1 MPLAIKEC
9 MMKQDVLFYSE
20 NCKIVGDLYLPDS
33 IPQDEKLPAV
43 ILCHGFSGIREI
55 LLPPYA
61 AFFAQNGFAALVF
74 DYRGFGDSQGER
86 GRLVPA
92 EQVVDIRNAITFME
106 TLPQV
111 DPNRIGL
118 WGTSFGGAN
127 AIYTAAIDRRVKC
140 ISVQITFASGER
152 MVAGGMNDE
161 AREKLMSTLQ
171 KAWQRAVAKNKPLML
186 NMDQILTDPD
196 SKEFYQKT
204 VEIHPKLKN
213 RLPLLTIKE
222 SMECKPENYIADL
235 CIPVMIIGATGDIV
249 CPVEE
254 SKILYE
260 KASQPKELFIIEG
273 ARHYDV
279 YEGRNFALSAGKAL
293 EWYIKYLK

>member
-1 MPLAIKEC
+1 
-9 MMKQDVLFYSE
+9 MMKQEVLFYSE
-20 NCKIVGDLYLPDS
+20 NCRIVGDLYIPDNL
-33 IPQDEKLPAV
+33 PQDGKLPAV

-61 AFFAQNGFAALVF
+61 EFFAQNGFAALVF
-74 DYRGFGDSQGER
+74 DYRGFGDSEGER

-106 TLPQV
+106 TLTQV
-111 DPNRIGL
+111 DPARIGL

-127 AIYTAAIDRRVKC
+127 AIYTAAIDKRVKC
-140 ISVQITFASGER
+140 ISVQITFGSGER

-161 AREKLMSTLQ
+161 AKEKLMSTLQ
-171 KAWQRAVAKNKPLML
+171 KAWQRSVTKNKPLML

-222 SMECKPENYIADL
+222 SMECKPENHIAGL
-235 CIPVMIIGATGDIV
+235 NIPVMIIGATGDIV

-260 KASQPKELFIIEG
+260 KARQPKELFIIEG

-279 YEGRNFALSAGKAL
+279 YEGNNFTLSAGKAL
-293 EWYIKYLK
+293 EWYVKYLK

>member
-1 MPLAIKEC
+1 
-9 MMKQDVLFYSE
+9 MMKQEVIFYSE
-20 NCKIVGDLYLPDS
+20 NCKIIGDLYLPENAR
-33 IPQDEKLPAV
+33 PDEKNPAV
-43 ILCHGFSGIREI
+43 VLCHGFSGIREI

-61 AFFAQNGFAALVF
+61 ELFAQNGFAALVF
-74 DYRGFGDSQGER
+74 DYRGFGDSEGER
-86 GRLVPA
+86 GRLMPA

-111 DPNRIGL
+111 DPSRIAL
-118 WGTSFGGAN
+118 WGTSFGGAH
-127 AIYTAAIDRRVKC
+127 AIYTAAIDNRVKC
-140 ISVQITFASGER
+140 ISVQITFGSGER
-152 MVAGGMNDE
+152 MVTGGMTAE
-161 AREKLMSTLQ
+161 AREKLFGTLQ
-171 KAWQRAVAKNKPLML
+171 KAWQRAVTKNKPLML

-222 SMECKPENYIADL
+222 SMECKPENHIAGL
-235 CIPVMIIGATGDIV
+235 SIPVMIIGATGDIV

-254 SKILYE
+254 SRILFE
-260 KASQPKELFIIEG
+260 KAREPKDLFIIEG

-279 YEGRNFALSAGKAL
+279 YEGEYFKLSAGKAL
-293 EWYIKYLK
+293 EWYNTYL

>member
-1 MPLAIKEC
+1 
-9 MMKQDVLFYSE
+9 MMKQEVIFYSE
-20 NCKIVGDLYLPDS
+20 NCKITGDLYLPETTK
-33 IPQDEKLPAV
+33 QDEKLPVV

-61 AFFAQNGFAALVF
+61 EFLAQNGFAALNF
-74 DYRGFGDSQGER
+74 DYRGFGDSEGER

-111 DPNRIGL
+111 DPERIGL

-127 AIYTAAIDRRVKC
+127 AICTAARDKRVKC
-140 ISVQITFASGER
+140 ISVQITFGSGER

-171 KAWQRAVAKNKPLML
+171 KAWQRSVTKNKPLML

-196 SKEFYQKT
+196 SKDFYQKT
-204 VEIHPKLKN
+204 VEIHPKLKT

-222 SMECKPENYIADL
+222 SMECKPENHIAGL
-235 CIPVMIIGATGDIV
+235 SIPVMIIGATGDIV

-254 SKILYE
+254 SRILFE
-260 KASQPKELFIIEG
+260 KAREPKELFIIDG

-279 YEGRNFALSAGKAL
+279 YEGEYFKLSAGKAL
-293 EWYIKYLK
+293 EWYKKYL

>member
-1 MPLAIKEC
+1 
-9 MMKQDVLFYSE
+9 MKQEVVFYSE
-20 NCKIVGDLYLPDS
+20 NCKIIGDLFLPDGLA
-33 IPQDEKLPAV
+33 QGGKLPAV

-61 AFFAQNGFAALVF
+61 EFFAQNGFAAFVF
-74 DYRGFGDSQGER
+74 DYRGFGDSEGER

-111 DPNRIGL
+111 DPARIGL

-127 AIYTAAIDRRVKC
+127 AIYTAAIDKRVKC
-140 ISVQITFASGER
+140 ISVQITFGSGER
-152 MVAGGMNDE
+152 MVAGGMDDE
-161 AREKLMSTLQ
+161 AREKLLSTLQ
-171 KAWQRAVAKNKPLML
+171 KAWQRAVTKNKPLML

-213 RLPLLTIKE
+213 RLPLMTIKE
-222 SMECKPENYIADL
+222 SMECRHENHIADL
-235 CIPVMIIGATGDIV
+235 GIPVMIIGATGDIV

-254 SKILYE
+254 SKILYT
-260 KASQPKELFIIEG
+260 KAREPKDLFIIDG

-279 YEGRNFALSAGKAL
+279 YEGEYFKLSAGKAL
-293 EWYIKYLK
+293 EWYSKYLK

>member
-1 MPLAIKEC
+1 
-9 MMKQDVLFYSE
+9 MKQEVVFYSE
-20 NCKIVGDLYLPDS
+20 NCKIVGDLYLPDFYN
-33 IPQDEKLPAV
+33 DGDRLPAIV
-43 ILCHGFSGIREI
+43 LCHGFSGIREI

-61 AFFAQNGFAALVF
+61 ELFAQNGFAALVF
-74 DYRGFGDSQGER
+74 DYRGFGDSEGER

-92 EQVVDIRNAITFME
+92 EEVVDIRNAITFME
-106 TLPQV
+106 TVPEV
-111 DPNRIGL
+111 DTARIGL

-127 AIYTAAIDRRVKC
+127 AIYTASIDKRVKC
-140 ISVQITFASGER
+140 ISVQITFGSGER

-161 AREKLMSTLQ
+161 AREKLLSTLQ
-171 KAWQRAVAKNKPLML
+171 KAWQRAVTKNKPMYL

-204 VEIHPKLKN
+204 VDMHPKLKN

-222 SMECKPENYIADL
+222 SMECRPEDHISNL
-235 CIPVMIIGATGDIV
+235 GIPIMIIGATGDIV

-260 KASQPKELFIIEG
+260 KAREPKELFTIDG

-279 YEGRNFALSAGKAL
+279 YEGEHFKLSAGKAL
-293 EWYIKYLK
+293 EWYNKYLK

>member
-1 MPLAIKEC
+1 
-9 MMKQDVLFYSE
+9 MKQEVSFYSE
-20 NCKIVGDLYLPDS
+20 GSLLIGDLYLPDGLT
-33 IPQDEKLPAV
+33 EGAKLPAIV
-43 ILCHGFSGIREI
+43 LCHGFCGIREI

-61 AFFAQNGFAALVF
+61 ELFAQSGYAALIF
-74 DYRGFGDSQGER
+74 DYRGFGDSEGER

-111 DPNRIGL
+111 DPARIGL

-127 AIYTAAIDRRVKC
+127 AIYTAAIDNRVRC

-152 MVAGGMNDE
+152 MVAGGMNDHE
-161 AREKLMSTLQ
+161 REKLHGTLQ
-171 KAWQRAVAKNKPLML
+171 KAWQRAVTKNKPLML

-196 SKEFYQKT
+196 SKAFYQKT
-204 VEIHPKLKN
+204 VEAHPKLKN
-213 RLPLLTIKE
+213 RLPLTTIRQ
-222 SMECKPENYIADL
+222 SLECRPENHIADL
-235 CIPVMIIGATGDIV
+235 GIPVMIIGATGDIV

-260 KASQPKELFIIEG
+260 KAREPKELFIIEN

-279 YEGRNFALSAGKAL
+279 YEGEYFKLSAGKAL
-293 EWYIKYLK
+293 EWYRKYL

>member
-1 MPLAIKEC
+1 M
-9 MMKQDVLFYSE
+9 
-20 NCKIVGDLYLPDS
+20 
-33 IPQDEKLPAV
+33 
-43 ILCHGFSGIREI
+43 CHGFSGIREI

-61 AFFAQNGFAALVF
+61 EFFAQNGFAALVF
-74 DYRGFGDSQGER
+74 DYRGFGDSEGER

-111 DPNRIGL
+111 DPARIGL

-127 AIYTAAIDRRVKC
+127 AIYTAAIDKRVKC
-140 ISVQITFASGER
+140 ISVQITFGSGER

-171 KAWQRAVAKNKPLML
+171 KAWQRAVTKNKPLML

-222 SMECKPENYIADL
+222 SMECKPENHIAGL
-235 CIPVMIIGATGDIV
+235 SIPVMIIGATGDIV

-279 YEGRNFALSAGKAL
+279 YEGEQL
-293 EWYIKYLK
+293 YIVCRQSS

>member
-1 MPLAIKEC
+1 
-9 MMKQDVLFYSE
+9 MKQEVVFYSE
-20 NCKIVGDLYLPDS
+20 NCKIIGDLYRPENAG
-33 IPQDEKLPAV
+33 PDEKYPV
-43 ILCHGFSGIREI
+43 VVLCHGFSGIREI

-61 AFFAQNGFAALVF
+61 ELFARNGFAALVF
-74 DYRGFGDSQGER
+74 DYRGFGDSEGER

-111 DPNRIGL
+111 DPMRIAL

-127 AIYTAAIDRRVKC
+127 AIYTAAIDNRVKC
-140 ISVQITFASGER
+140 ISVQITFGSGER
-152 MVAGGMNDE
+152 MVTGSMTGE
-161 AREKLMSTLQ
+161 AKEKLFSTLQ
-171 KAWQRAVAKNKPLML
+171 KAWQRAVTKNKPLML
-186 NMDQILTDPD
+186 NMDQILTDSD

-204 VEIHPKLKN
+204 VEFYPKLKN

-222 SMECKPENYIADL
+222 SMECKPENHIAGL
-235 CIPVMIIGATGDIV
+235 NIPVMIIGATGDIV

-260 KASQPKELFIIEG
+260 KACEPKELFIIQG

-279 YEGRNFALSAGKAL
+279 YEGEYFKLSAGKAL
-293 EWYIKYLK
+293 EWYNKYLK